1 MLRHPAHIIP
11 CAGVSVSPSMDI
23 LTFCNLI
30 LHVFQKRRLLQW
42 QRIAIRVVEE
52 TVVISVDFIRL
63 FYLVFPLL
71 LYYAMHPLLIAE
83 RAVVAMERH
92 VAVGDIM
99 AEDEKTHRY
108 MVVGG
113 SYRTSTVFL
122 LQHLKIVDDAV
133 GDRLATVSAVTLH
146 YRI

>member
-11 CAGVSVSPSMDI
+11 CAGVPVSPSMDI
-23 LTFCNLI
+23 LTFGNLI

-71 LYYAMHPLLIAE
+71 LYYAMHTLLIAE

-92 VAVGDIM
+92 VTVGDIM
-99 AEDEKTHRY
+99 AEDEKT
-108 MVVGG
+108 VVVIGHPR
-113 SYRTSTVFL
+113 SSFCNILKLSTML
-122 LQHLKIVDDAV
+122 WAIDSQ
-133 GDRLATVSAVTLH
+133 RSAQLPFTIE
-146 YRI
+146 YDFP